1 MNAMDKAWRLLKNDE
16 ERMFNIG
23 PKNDEE
29 RMFDIG
35 DFLNVKD
42 NPEQHLGIVG
52 SRNLRNYP
60 AFEQKVNEWIDE
72 NGQPHS
78 IISGGQRGAD
88 SFARRYAE
96 ENDIPFKEHHHNT
109 YRHMGSPRMY
119 HHRNQLVVNDSTHLL
134 AFPSKRGRGT
144 QVTMGMANKKGIPVQ
159 HHFEEDLEEQ

>member
-1 MNAMDKAWRLLKNDE
+1 MNPMQSAWLFLKEDLIEEDEVPSPNEQLIEEDEMPMDFGGP
-16 ERMFNIG
+16 ER
-23 PKNDEE
+23 
-29 RMFDIG
+29 
-35 DFLNVKD
+35 
-42 NPEQHLGIVG
+42 HLGVVG

-60 AFEQKVNEWIDE
+60 AFEQKVKDWTQE

-88 SFARRYAE
+88 SFARKYAE
-96 ENDIPFKEHHHNT
+96 ENNIPFKEHHHNT

-144 QVTMGMANKKGIPVQ
+144 QVTMRMADKKGIPIQ

>member
-1 MNAMDKAWRLLKNDE
+1 MNAFESAWSVLKLDVGNITVGDE
-16 ERMFNIG
+16 KLDVGNITVG
-23 PKNDEE
+23 
-29 RMFDIG
+29 G
-35 DFLNVKD
+35 
-42 NPEQHLGIVG
+42 PEQHLGIVG

-60 AFEQKVNEWIDE
+60 AFEQKVNEWVE
-72 NGQPHS
+72 ANGQPHS